1 MKTALNRWLS
11 FAALAVASL
20 ALSACGGSAPES
32 GKDGNAASVARQQAG
47 PLYPDYY
54 PADYG
59 KLVEDSK
66 AEAGLLVYS
75 NVAEYNWREILEGF
89 KAKYPWIKVATLD
102 LGPGEAFERYY
113 SETSANKK
121 SADLIVNGAPD
132 AWQRFIQTGQQERYV
147 SPETDK
153 LPAWSRPFPGLYTL
167 ATDPM
172 VIIYNKML
180 LKPSEYP
187 ESASQLAAMASADP
201 ARWRNKITTYDAS
214 SHSFAYA
221 IHWSVVDHGKP
232 AGWALMDRLGP
243 LTRPES
249 GGSTMLDK
257 VMGGEYLAAFYTSG
271 ITVFPRMKDAGR
283 DKIMGWA
290 LPKDGTP
297 IMLRGMAITKAV
309 KSPASAR
316 LMLDYMLSHDGQIAA
331 GQGGMTPY
339 RPDVKPGEVPYLTY
353 GAIAEKLGGE
363 QNMIVI
369 GYDPDMVTEYKPFIA
384 RWNALFKTKR

>member
-1 MKTALNRWLS
+1 MRNRFNHWLS
-11 FAALAVASL
+11 AAALATAGL
-20 ALSACGGSAPES
+20 MLSACSGGAPTS
-32 GKDGNAASVARQQAG
+32 DTTDSVATATQQQAG

-54 PADYG
+54 PADYAR
-59 KLVEDSK
+59 LVEQSK
-66 AEAGLLVYS
+66 DEGQLLIYS
-75 NVAEYNWREILEGF
+75 NVAEYNWREILKGF
-89 KAKYPWIKVATLD
+89 RAKYPWVKVATLD

-113 SETSANKK
+113 SETSADKK

-132 AWQRFIQTGQQERYV
+132 AWQRFIENGQQEQYV
-147 SPETDK
+147 SPESDK
-153 LPAWSRPFPGLYTL
+153 LPEWSRPFPGLYTL

-187 ESASQLAAMASADP
+187 ESAKQLAAMANADP

-232 AGWALMDRLGP
+232 AGWTLMEQLGP

-283 DKIMGWA
+283 EKIMGWA

-297 IMLRGMAITKAV
+297 IMLRGMAVTKAA

-331 GQGGMTPY
+331 GRGGMTPY
-339 RPDVKPGEVPYLTY
+339 RPDVKPGDVPYLTY

-363 QNMIVI
+363 QNMIII

-384 RWNALFKTKR
+384 RWNALFKTRR

>member
-1 MKTALNRWLS
+1 MKSVLDRWLS
-11 FAALAVASL
+11 AAALAAGLML
-20 ALSACGGSAPES
+20 AGCS
-32 GKDGNAASVARQQAG
+32 GETSKPANDGAEAAVQPHKG

-54 PADYG
+54 PADYA
-59 KLVEDSK
+59 KLVEQSK
-66 AEAGLLVYS
+66 KEGELLVYS
-75 NVAEYNWREILEGF
+75 NVAEYNWREILQGF
-89 KAKYPWIKVATLD
+89 KARFPWVKVATLD

-113 SETSANKK
+113 SETSADKK
-121 SADLIVNGAPD
+121 TADLIVNGAPD
-132 AWQRFIQTGQQERYV
+132 AWQRFISTGQQEQYK

-153 LPAWSRPFPGLYTL
+153 LPEWSRPFPGLYTL

-187 ESASQLAAMASADP
+187 ESAQQLAAMAKADP
-201 ARWRNKITTYDAS
+201 GRWKNKLTTYDAS

-232 AGWALMDRLGP
+232 AGWALMEQLGP

-257 VMGGEYLAAFYTSG
+257 VMGGEYLAAYYTSG
-271 ITVFPRMKDAGR
+271 ITVFPRMKDTGR

-297 IMLRGMAITKAV
+297 MMLRGMAITKAT
-309 KSPASAR
+309 KSPASAK

-331 GQGGMTPY
+331 GRGGMTPY
-339 RPDVKPGEVPYLTY
+339 RPDVKASEVPYLTY
-353 GAIAEKLGGE
+353 DAIAEKLGGE
-363 QNMIVI
+363 QNMIII